1 MALILEDM
9 SITFSIGDAYTPG
22 TAPNWTG
29 AATYSYL
36 GVARSIEISDEFD
49 SVNAGG
55 ATGIKRRYFNRNQM
69 IRVRGVVTYNAN
81 NVLNLPQAKSLT
93 TYTLG
98 LYNIKITVKNNST
111 LTPSRVF
118 EGVMRRMSMS
128 TDQGNP
134 QIEEMEIDLMADWGS
149 YTVSQGA

>member
-55 ATGIKRRYFNRNQM
+55 ATGINRRYFNRNQM

-98 LYNIKITVKNNST
+98 LYNIKITIKNNST

>member
-1 MALILEDM
+1 
-9 SITFSIGDAYTPG
+9 
-22 TAPNWTG
+22 
-29 AATYSYL
+29 
-36 GVARSIEISDEFD
+36 
-49 SVNAGG
+49 
-55 ATGIKRRYFNRNQM
+55 M

-93 TYTLG
+93 SYTLG

>member
-22 TAPNWTG
+22 TAPSWTG

-111 LTPSRVF
+111 LTPSRSF

-149 YTVSQGA
+149 YSASQGA

>member
-9 SITFSIGDAYTPG
+9 SITFTIGDAYVPG
-22 TAPNWTG
+22 TAPVFT
-29 AATYSYL
+29 AMPTYAYL

-69 IRVRGVVTYNAN
+69 IRIRGVVTYNAL
-81 NVLNLPQAKSLT
+81 NVLNIPQAKSLA

-98 LYNIKITVKNNST
+98 LFNIKIAVKNNST
-111 LTPSRVF
+111 LTPVRTF

-134 QIEEMEIDLMADWGS
+134 QIEEMEIDLMADWGTYS
-149 YTVSQGA
+149 VSQGA